1 MELRFDQSL
10 GYLTRELNRAIQR
23 ELAARIAPFGVTS
36 GQWYFL
42 RVLWQRDGVTQRE
55 LADGL
60 GMREP
65 TAMAALRGM
74 EEAGWISRR
83 AAPDDARKRIVTL
96 TRRGSALEARLLPVA
111 AALLDEAMAGMDAA
125 QRESLLAGLRQAR
138 ANLP

>member
-1 MELRFDQSL
+1 MPLPFAQSL

-23 ELAARIAPFGVTS
+23 ELALRIAPFGVTS

-42 RVLWQRDGVTQRE
+42 RVLWQRDGITQRE
-55 LADGL
+55 LADAV

-74 EEAGWISRR
+74 EEAGWITRR
-83 AAPDDARKRIVTL
+83 AAPDDARKRIVRL
-96 TRRGSALEARLLPVA
+96 TRRGRGLEAKLLPVA
-111 AALLDEAMAGMDAA
+111 AGLLDEAMAGMDTA
-125 QRESLLAGLRQAR
+125 QREGLLAALRQAR

>member
-1 MELRFDQSL
+1 MELRFEQSL

-23 ELAARIAPFGVTS
+23 ELAVRIAPFGVTS

-55 LADGL
+55 LADAV

-65 TAMAALRGM
+65 TAMTALRGM
-74 EEAGWISRR
+74 EEAGWINRR

-96 TRRGSALEARLLPVA
+96 TRRGRALEARLLPVA
-111 AALLDEAMAGMDAA
+111 AALLDEAMAGMPTA
-125 QRESLLAGLRQAR
+125 QRESLLAALRQAR